1 MTGTTGQGAAAPA
14 GHPELRRAIGPGLLL
29 LFVVGD
35 MLGTGIYALS
45 GQVAAEVGGAV
56 WLPFLVA
63 FLVAFLT
70 ACAYLELVTK
80 YPRAA
85 GAALYTHKAFGL
97 HYLTFIVAF
106 AVMCSGLTSSAS
118 AARAFAGNLDQAAG
132 LGLGDSGALLPA
144 VAAGL
149 LLLIAA
155 VNIRGVAE
163 GVRLNVVLTCVEL
176 TGLVIILGAGALA
189 LARGMGDY
197 SQLTAFGPPDG
208 GSAFTG
214 VTAAAALAFFALVG
228 FEDSVNMAE
237 EVRDPHRTFPRM
249 LLLGITLTAVLYIAV
264 ATVSTLVVPLDRLSE
279 GTTPLLQVLTTV
291 APAFPVS
298 VFAVITMAA
307 VSNTALLNMLM
318 ASRLL
323 YGLAN
328 ERVLPGFL
336 GAVLRRWRTPWA
348 AVLVST
354 GIALVLMASVDLA
367 ALAGTTSLLLLCV
380 FTVVNVAVLVLRRDR
395 VGHPHFRVPA
405 AVPVL
410 GAVACAFLA
419 SPLSG
424 RDPAVYP
431 VAGLLFAAGTL
442 LWLPMWLLRRRAAR
456 SATAGGTAADAVG
469 TGPAGTAGPERP

>member
-1 MTGTTGQGAAAPA
+1 MTGTAHEDAAAPA
-14 GHPELRRAIGPGLLL
+14 ERPGLKRAIGPGLLL
-29 LFVVGD
+29 LFVIGD
-35 MLGTGIYALS
+35 MLGTGIYALT

-63 FLVAFLT
+63 FAVAFLT

-85 GAALYTHKAFGL
+85 GAALYAHKAFGL

-118 AARAFAGNLDQAAG
+118 AARAFAGNLDRAAG
-132 LGLGDSGALLPA
+132 LGWADADGNGVLITA
-144 VAAGL
+144 VAVGL
-149 LLLIAA
+149 LLLVAA

-176 TGLVIILGAGALA
+176 SGLVIIVVAGIVALT
-189 LARGMGDY
+189 RGMGDY
-197 SQLTAFGPPDG
+197 GQLTSFAPPG
-208 GSAFTG
+208 GGAAFTG

-237 EVRDPHRTFPRM
+237 EVREPHRTFPRV
-249 LLLGITLTAVLYIAV
+249 LLLGIGITAALYVVVSTIA
-264 ATVSTLVVPLDRLSE
+264 TLVVPLDRLSQ
-279 GTTPLLQVLTTV
+279 GTTPLLQVLTAV

-298 VFAVITMAA
+298 VFALITMAA

-323 YGLAN
+323 YGLAG
-328 ERVLPGFL
+328 ERVLPGVL
-336 GAVLRRWRTPWA
+336 GAVLRRRRTPWV

-354 GIALVLMASVDLA
+354 AIALVLVATVDLA
-367 ALAGTTSLLLLCV
+367 VLGGTTSFLLLCV
-380 FTVVNVAVLVLRRDR
+380 FTVVNIAVLVLRRDR
-395 VGHPHFRVPA
+395 VDRPHFRVPA
-405 AVPVL
+405 AVPVI

-419 SPLSG
+419 SPISG

-431 VAGLLFAAGTL
+431 IAGLLLAVGTL
-442 LWLPMWLLRRRAAR
+442 LWLPMWLLRRRAA
-456 SATAGGTAADAVG
+456 TDPG
-469 TGPAGTAGPERP
+469 